1 MRSSVG
7 QRHAPRGYQACAYES
22 GVSTVESG
30 QFHGVMVLASGRG
43 GDVYSIFNAPKAEFI
58 TTDPAKFIAWVEKM
72 ESQGYVELSE
82 HEAHIM
88 MLRIMA
94 KKRQAELSKP
104 YDPSPEQV
112 AADRA
117 NRPSG
122 KGQKPFPKPTRDY
135 KGTQLPKGEWEPIRT
150 KW

>member
-1 MRSSVG
+1 M
-7 QRHAPRGYQACAYES
+7 P
-22 GVSTVESG
+22 
-30 QFHGVMVLASGRG
+30 QFHGVMFRMAK
-43 GDVYSIFNAPKAEFI
+43 GDNPWTAPMAEII
-58 TTDPAKFIAWVEKM
+58 TTDPAKFVAWVDKM
-72 ESQGYVELSE
+72 ESYGYVELAE
-82 HEAHIM
+82 HEQYLA
-88 MLRIMA
+88 MLRTMS

-135 KGTQLPKGEWEPIRT
+135 KGTAMPKGPWQDIPHGR
-150 KW
+150 